1 MEKET
6 VIKGFFYGCEDNDI
20 KIVEAYDYLKKN
32 GLTLVKDFAWMDYQN
47 DKYIAVLNFVQN
59 TPIEITFE
67 LTQKSV
73 HNMINNLTADL
84 VLFIKDYFSASTVT
98 SADYKICVND
108 KYTCD
113 IRDFDSYLDILSHL
127 RADLANK

>member
-6 VIKGFFYGCEDNDI
+6 VIRGFFYGCEDNDI
-20 KIVEAYDYLKKN
+20 KIVEAYDYLKSN
-32 GLTLVKDFAWMDYQN
+32 GLTLVRDFAWIDYQ
-47 DKYIAVLNFVQN
+47 DGKYIAVLNYVQN
-59 TPIEITFE
+59 TPIEITFD
-67 LTQKSV
+67 LTKESV
-73 HNMINNLTADL
+73 HNTINDLTADL
-84 VLFIKDYFSASTVT
+84 VLFIKEYFSALTVT
-98 SADYKICVND
+98 SADYKIFVND